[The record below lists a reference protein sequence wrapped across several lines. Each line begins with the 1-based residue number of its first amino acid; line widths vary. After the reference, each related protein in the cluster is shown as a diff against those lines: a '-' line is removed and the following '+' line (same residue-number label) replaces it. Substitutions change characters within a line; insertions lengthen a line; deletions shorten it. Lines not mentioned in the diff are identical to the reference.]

1 MTNEMIINIFNS
13 DNRNITNIKKQNPQ
27 MMAFIVYIIESMIK
41 KPIVTNHVFITFI
54 TFSRS
59 IPSLLSV
66 LL

>member
-1 MTNEMIINIFNS
+1 MNNKTIINIFNS

-27 MMAFIVYIIESMIK
+27 IMAFIVYIIESIIK
-41 KPIVTNHVFITFI
+41 KPIVTNRVFITFI